1 MTFTI
6 RLASDWEYIATK
18 TFNSLEELEAFSL
31 EEGHKLVID
40 FVRKV
45 VTVYD
50 DYIEQSPPTE
60 KNLKTFNLGV
70 DNPQP
75 L

>member
-50 DYIEQSPPTE
+50 DYIE
-60 KNLKTFNLGV
+60 
-70 DNPQP
+70 
-75 L
+75 